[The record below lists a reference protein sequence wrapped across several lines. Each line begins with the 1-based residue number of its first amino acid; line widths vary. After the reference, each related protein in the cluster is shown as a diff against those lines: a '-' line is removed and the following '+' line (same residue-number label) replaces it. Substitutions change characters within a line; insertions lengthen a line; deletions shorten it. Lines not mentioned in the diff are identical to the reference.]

1 VSGCRESESIIPDK
15 WTGFE
20 GSALTIIRCVVRSKL
35 SSDLVF
41 KDSVLLLSL
50 FGFFQV
56 EFSNGIFQSPDH
68 TIDICGILFFFQA
81 LEEKLVFRSIL
92 EGYQASQPR
101 LGELTHSVLFFEDSA
116 VELLN
121 KAVFRASDGSTSL
134 MLVELVK
141 GSIGFSNSQSSL
153 NTLQC
158 LRISFEVFCVSN
170 DSHATEFNVFARSNS
185 GVFIIGIVKVFPLH
199 TPISSFID
207 YHISDQGS
215 ALEGTK
221 ACRLTHEMV
230 VTLSSRSDTK
240 SLLVRIFAFIV
251 NVF

>member
-1 VSGCRESESIIPDK
+1 
-15 WTGFE
+15 
-20 GSALTIIRCVVRSKL
+20 
-35 SSDLVF
+35 
-41 KDSVLLLSL
+41 
-50 FGFFQV
+50 
-56 EFSNGIFQSPDH
+56 
-68 TIDICGILFFFQA
+68 
-81 LEEKLVFRSIL
+81 
-92 EGYQASQPR
+92 
-101 LGELTHSVLFFEDSA
+101 
-116 VELLN
+116 
-121 KAVFRASDGSTSL
+121 

-251 NVF
+251 NVFQFFKLTAKVFGTQCEAIRPLECLERTLFFSVSNCCFNCVSAQLWSFSVFSVGLFNPLTASHPLVVFGSCFKLFSNQLRLCSVQILSLEDKAFVKSSNSHSLCKVLHFQILFILFLIYD